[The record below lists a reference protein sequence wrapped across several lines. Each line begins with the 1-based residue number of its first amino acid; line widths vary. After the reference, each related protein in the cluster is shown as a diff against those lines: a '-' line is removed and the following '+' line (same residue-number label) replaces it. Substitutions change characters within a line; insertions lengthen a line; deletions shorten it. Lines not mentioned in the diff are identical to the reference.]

1 MSETY
6 PSKWNI
12 IEDEL
17 HAECRIFDVHK
28 RKMVRDSDKKKGDF
42 YVIDTNDWVNV
53 LAVTA
58 EQNII
63 LVRQFR
69 YGTQKYSLE
78 PPGGVIEQGE
88 DPVLAGQRE
97 LLEETGYSGE
107 DAKIIGTVFPN
118 AAIMSN
124 RCYFLLLK
132 DVKKT
137 NDVSFDPHE
146 ELETV
151 KVPVKQL
158 QELVKSGEIS
168 HSIGVNAVYHL
179 LVELGFE

>member
-1 MSETY
+1 MICDIDATVNSTEPNY
-6 PSKWNI
+6 S
-12 IEDEL
+12 L
-17 HAECRIFDVHK
+17 L
-28 RKMVRDSDKKKGDF
+28 SDIADQK
-42 YVIDTNDWVNV
+42 
-53 LAVTA
+53 
-58 EQNII
+58 II

-124 RCYFLLLK
+124 QCYFLLLK
-132 DVKKT
+132 NVEKT
-137 NDVSFDPHE
+137 SDVSFDPHE